1 MQRFFKRFF
10 PMSRKKVFWKV
21 FSSGRNWMKITLST
35 MHIGTRGAIF
45 KLSRVLKGACSCVL
59 PNYKL
64 WNRSVLTFIW
74 IKYKPCMI
82 GEHSWIT
89 FLCCQCRCQIFKGE
103 RYFRTVFYYNF
114 QTVLVAIVCLKA
126 ETSHY
131 GAARGFYRP
140 SLVTTYITWLKYCIF
155 I

>member
-1 MQRFFKRFF
+1 
-10 PMSRKKVFWKV
+10 
-21 FSSGRNWMKITLST
+21 
-35 MHIGTRGAIF
+35 
-45 KLSRVLKGACSCVL
+45 
-59 PNYKL
+59 
-64 WNRSVLTFIW
+64 
-74 IKYKPCMI
+74 MI

-140 SLVTTYITWLKYCIF
+140 SLGSGGPPGPSWAPKWTQRWIL
-155 I
+155 

>member
-1 MQRFFKRFF
+1 
-10 PMSRKKVFWKV
+10 
-21 FSSGRNWMKITLST
+21 
-35 MHIGTRGAIF
+35 
-45 KLSRVLKGACSCVL
+45 
-59 PNYKL
+59 
-64 WNRSVLTFIW
+64 
-74 IKYKPCMI
+74 MI

-140 SLVTTYITWLKYCIF
+140 SLGIMAFLGILMTTGSWHPP
-155 I
+155 

>member
-1 MQRFFKRFF
+1 
-10 PMSRKKVFWKV
+10 
-21 FSSGRNWMKITLST
+21 
-35 MHIGTRGAIF
+35 
-45 KLSRVLKGACSCVL
+45 
-59 PNYKL
+59 
-64 WNRSVLTFIW
+64 
-74 IKYKPCMI
+74 MI

-114 QTVLVAIVCLKA
+114 QTVLVAIVYLKA

-140 SLVTTYITWLKYCIF
+140 SLLTPPFDPTPLPPRGEGGGKIF
-155 I
+155 F

>member
-1 MQRFFKRFF
+1 
-10 PMSRKKVFWKV
+10 
-21 FSSGRNWMKITLST
+21 
-35 MHIGTRGAIF
+35 
-45 KLSRVLKGACSCVL
+45 
-59 PNYKL
+59 
-64 WNRSVLTFIW
+64 
-74 IKYKPCMI
+74 MI

-131 GAARGFYRP
+131 GAAPRFYRP
-140 SLVTTYITWLKYCIF
+140 YLFSSPCTFHMSQKSGKHQANMSEM
-155 I
+155 

>member
-1 MQRFFKRFF
+1 
-10 PMSRKKVFWKV
+10 
-21 FSSGRNWMKITLST
+21 
-35 MHIGTRGAIF
+35 
-45 KLSRVLKGACSCVL
+45 
-59 PNYKL
+59 
-64 WNRSVLTFIW
+64 
-74 IKYKPCMI
+74 MI

-140 SLVTTYITWLKYCIF
+140 SLGSGPDLAMRGPWALFFVGALNEQAWLEGSCHLTTTFDISKVLAP
-155 I
+155 

>member
-1 MQRFFKRFF
+1 
-10 PMSRKKVFWKV
+10 
-21 FSSGRNWMKITLST
+21 
-35 MHIGTRGAIF
+35 
-45 KLSRVLKGACSCVL
+45 
-59 PNYKL
+59 
-64 WNRSVLTFIW
+64 
-74 IKYKPCMI
+74 MI

-140 SLVTTYITWLKYCIF
+140 SLQPQHNRTQPEVGFDMIFGLHIFLPSAPPKEPPTTRNSTSTRKNEHRGLKFRTWPHLTKLTSNQHNLNPTIF
-155 I
+155 WGGGISPPPAQG

>member
-1 MQRFFKRFF
+1 
-10 PMSRKKVFWKV
+10 
-21 FSSGRNWMKITLST
+21 
-35 MHIGTRGAIF
+35 
-45 KLSRVLKGACSCVL
+45 
-59 PNYKL
+59 
-64 WNRSVLTFIW
+64 
-74 IKYKPCMI
+74 MI

-140 SLVTTYITWLKYCIF
+140 SLVPTLVETSEHIF
-155 I
+155 MCGVPILF

>member
-1 MQRFFKRFF
+1 
-10 PMSRKKVFWKV
+10 
-21 FSSGRNWMKITLST
+21 
-35 MHIGTRGAIF
+35 
-45 KLSRVLKGACSCVL
+45 
-59 PNYKL
+59 
-64 WNRSVLTFIW
+64 
-74 IKYKPCMI
+74 MI

-140 SLVTTYITWLKYCIF
+140 SLLVDVDNFGNEIVTERTFTDEGMEQTTYLKRGGIKAVRIF
-155 I
+155 EKISQ

>member
-1 MQRFFKRFF
+1 
-10 PMSRKKVFWKV
+10 
-21 FSSGRNWMKITLST
+21 
-35 MHIGTRGAIF
+35 
-45 KLSRVLKGACSCVL
+45 
-59 PNYKL
+59 
-64 WNRSVLTFIW
+64 
-74 IKYKPCMI
+74 MI

-131 GAARGFYRP
+131 GAARGFYCP
-140 SLVTTYITWLKYCIF
+140 SLCCGPTNALECSLVLIVAPECSMT
-155 I
+155 

>member
-1 MQRFFKRFF
+1 
-10 PMSRKKVFWKV
+10 
-21 FSSGRNWMKITLST
+21 
-35 MHIGTRGAIF
+35 
-45 KLSRVLKGACSCVL
+45 
-59 PNYKL
+59 
-64 WNRSVLTFIW
+64 
-74 IKYKPCMI
+74 MI

-103 RYFRTVFYYNF
+103 RYFRTVFYNNF

-140 SLVTTYITWLKYCIF
+140 SLVLFLMLIVHKGCL
-155 I
+155 